1 MKLVQFWKKYSFL
14 FFFIFLVAGL
24 FDFRFALVAIICM
37 VGPVVMAFFKGR
49 FWCGNICPRGSFYD
63 RVVSR
68 FSGKRN
74 PPRFLSSPFFRA
86 FMVLFIFTMFGLNIY
101 LTPELTWQS
110 AGKIF
115 YKIIVLT
122 TFAGMIFALF
132 FNHRTWCAF
141 CPMGTLSSLAARV
154 NKRSHRLEVT
164 SACVSCTLC
173 EKKCPMGLVPSDY
186 KGDKLHHPDCT
197 QCGDCVGVCPKK
209 AIR

>member
-14 FFFIFLVAGL
+14 FFFFFLVAGL

-49 FWCGNICPRGSFYD
+49 FWCGNICPRGGLYD
-63 RVVSR
+63 NVVSK
-68 FSGKRN
+68 FSAKRN
-74 PPRFLSSPFFRA
+74 PPRFLRSAFFRA
-86 FMVLFIFTMFGLNIY
+86 FMVVFIVSMFSLSIY
-101 LTPELTWQS
+101 FTPEKT
-110 AGKIF
+110 AENMGKIF
-115 YKIIVLT
+115 YRIIVMT
-122 TFAGMIFALF
+122 TVVGVVLSFF

-173 EKKCPMGLVPSDY
+173 EKKCPMGIVPSDY
-186 KGDKLHHPDCT
+186 KGDKLHHPDCI